1 MKKHKAGTNDSAA
14 YRADIA
20 GNPESYSCHDSPDGS
35 RRRAGHS
42 MALWEN
48 YAISIIESVGAYRSK
63 SVLSLSFHRV
73 FDSAFQGVR
82 MAAAFSDANNKQ
94 EAPSRANSKHIVAGK
109 FTHKPAP
116 KQQGPAGVDANQG
129 VESTAASRPEVL
141 QKRVLNVSSTS
152 ALAVSEQIDPCSGDP
167 NFMTSLA
174 RGLAVIQAFSQRQ
187 CELTVSQI
195 SGKTGF
201 SRAAVRR
208 CLYTLAKLGFAASDD
223 SRHFHLRPR
232 VLALGHSYISSMPL
246 AAMAQPI
253 LENVSHILHES
264 CSIATLDR
272 TDIVYIARANVTRI
286 MSIDLVVGSR
296 LPAFCTSM
304 GRILMAD
311 LPAEKLDEF
320 LAHAEFKRYT
330 ERTVANAER
339 LRQILRLVQRN
350 GYCIVDQELE
360 SGLRSMAVP
369 IRDSAGRVV
378 AALNVGAHAQRV
390 SIQDLQVRFLPHLNA
405 AAQELSR
412 C

>member
-1 MKKHKAGTNDSAA
+1 MSATYSDAGSRQQVPG
-14 YRADIA
+14 RADSKQQVANKFASKQQIVSR
-20 GNPESYSCHDSPDGS
+20 PDSQLPDS
-35 RRRAGHS
+35 RRRA
-42 MALWEN
+42 A
-48 YAISIIESVGAYRSK
+48 SK
-63 SVLSLSFHRV
+63 P
-73 FDSAFQGVR
+73 DSNQQG
-82 MAAAFSDANNKQ
+82 SNDPDSKQ
-94 EAPSRANSKHIVAGK
+94 ELTSMSSLRL
-109 FTHKPAP
+109 
-116 KQQGPAGVDANQG
+116 
-129 VESTAASRPEVL
+129 EVL
-141 QKRVLNVSSTS
+141 RKRVLNVLPASVQT
-152 ALAVSEQIDPCSGDP
+152 VSEQIDQYSGDP

-187 CELTVSQI
+187 RELTVSQI
-195 SGKTGF
+195 SAKTGF

-208 CLYTLAKLGFAASDD
+208 CLYTLAKLGFAASED
-223 SRHFHLRPR
+223 SRHFHLRAR

-320 LAHAEFKRYT
+320 LARVEFKRYT
-330 ERTVANAER
+330 ERTVANAEK
-339 LRQILRLVQRN
+339 LRQVLRLVQRN

-405 AAQELSR
+405 AAQELSLVAR
-412 C
+412 

>member
-1 MKKHKAGTNDSAA
+1 MTA
-14 YRADIA
+14 
-20 GNPESYSCHDSPDGS
+20 
-35 RRRAGHS
+35 
-42 MALWEN
+42 
-48 YAISIIESVGAYRSK
+48 AISDPRARQEVPSGPASK
-63 SVLSLSFHRV
+63 RQVSGKPNPKPKVQSGLALKQHMPNRTDSKHHVPSGPLS
-73 FDSAFQGVR
+73 
-82 MAAAFSDANNKQ
+82 KQ
-94 EAPSRANSKHIVAGK
+94 QAPSRPASQQVLPGKPNS
-109 FTHKPAP
+109 
-116 KQQGPAGVDANQG
+116 N
-129 VESTAASRPEVL
+129 ASVGLPL
-141 QKRVLNVSSTS
+141 PMS
-152 ALAVSEQIDPCSGDP
+152 AQIDGYSGDP

-195 SGKTGF
+195 SAKTGF

-246 AAMAQPI
+246 AAMAQPV

-304 GRILMAD
+304 GRVLMAE

-320 LAHAEFKRYT
+320 LARVEFKRFT
-330 ERTVANAER
+330 DRTVANAEK

-350 GYCIVDQELE
+350 GYSIVDQELE

-369 IRDSAGRVV
+369 IRDSAGRAV

-390 SIQDLQVRFLPHLNA
+390 SIQDLQV
-405 AAQELSR
+405 
-412 C
+412 

>member
-1 MKKHKAGTNDSAA
+1 
-14 YRADIA
+14 
-20 GNPESYSCHDSPDGS
+20 
-35 RRRAGHS
+35 
-42 MALWEN
+42 
-48 YAISIIESVGAYRSK
+48 
-63 SVLSLSFHRV
+63 
-73 FDSAFQGVR
+73 
-82 MAAAFSDANNKQ
+82 MAAAFSDASNKQ
-94 EAPSRANSKHIVAGK
+94 QVPSRANSKPRAGK
-109 FTHKPAP
+109 FAAKQQLPGPPDSKQLNLRPSDSRPPTTSKPAG
-116 KQQGPAGVDANQG
+116 KQPSAAGINSNRAVDG
-129 VESTAASRPEVL
+129 SAAARLEVFG
-141 QKRVLNVSSTS
+141 KRVLNVSPTS
-152 ALAVSEQIDPCSGDP
+152 ALTVAEQIDQSSGDP

-195 SGKTGF
+195 SAKTGF

-208 CLYTLAKLGFAASDD
+208 CLYTLATLGFAASDD
-223 SRHFHLRPR
+223 RRHFHLRPR

-253 LENVSHILHES
+253 LENVSHVLHES

-320 LAHAEFKRYT
+320 LARAEFKRYT
-330 ERTVANAER
+330 ERTVASAEK
-339 LRQILRLVQRN
+339 LRQILRWVQRN

-369 IRDSAGRVV
+369 IRDYAGRVV

-405 AAQELSR
+405 AAEELSLVVK
-412 C
+412 